1 MRIGMII
8 HSQTGHT
15 LSVAEKAG
23 DRLRA
28 AGHEVTL
35 IALKTATP
43 ASGPARASAEPLVFP
58 PLTGFDGLVFGSHV
72 EAGGLAPAMRQA
84 LSGMASITG
93 KKAACLVTQHFP
105 FAWLGAKRALLQMD
119 VLCLGKGASAVIGT
133 SVQWGAR
140 DRDARIGQ
148 ALDAICNTFPA

>member
-1 MRIGMII
+1 MRIGMLI

-15 LSVAEKAG
+15 LSVAETARE
-23 DRLRA
+23 RLCA

-35 IALKTATP
+35 IPLKTDAPAAGATRE
-43 ASGPARASAEPLVFP
+43 AAPLAFP
-58 PLTGFDGLVFGSHV
+58 PLDGFDGLVFGSHV

-93 KKAACLVTQHFP
+93 KKAACLVTQQFP
-105 FAWLGAKRALLQMD
+105 IVWLGGRKALRQMD
-119 VLCLGKGASAVIGT
+119 ALCLGKGASAVVGT

-140 DRDARIGQ
+140 DREARIAL